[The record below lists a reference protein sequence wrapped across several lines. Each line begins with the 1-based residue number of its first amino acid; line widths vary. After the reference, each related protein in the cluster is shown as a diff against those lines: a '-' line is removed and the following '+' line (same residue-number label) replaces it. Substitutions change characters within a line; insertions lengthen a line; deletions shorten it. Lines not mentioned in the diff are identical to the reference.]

1 MKKALCQEVQ
11 RKSINDE
18 EYLNLRRHTLQLRK
32 RGTTGRRTSFT
43 SSTMSKLVDDMTN
56 SVARKEEEREEI
68 EIHQESILQVINP
81 SSINQ

>member
-43 SSTMSKLVDDMTN
+43 SSTMSKLLM
-56 SVARKEEEREEI
+56 RYEYIQRGY
-68 EIHQESILQVINP
+68 
-81 SSINQ
+81 